1 MRARIICVLS
11 DMLSTNTN
19 AASRPHQIDLRDFEL
34 PFFRAGSS
42 QAGDDNNI
50 DGADLSPDDMLERM
64 QDAIPRGAIEL
75 GQIQFEIRNYT
86 RQLLSDHYYLIRSR
100 EPNYDWAI
108 FRIRW
113 DDNHETWQWCGDA
126 RIAGVPDRQQ
136 AARLMLFNLF
146 ESWQIN
152 LKDPDDG
159 PYARFL
165 REV

>member
-1 MRARIICVLS
+1 VKAIPM
-11 DMLSTNTN
+11 TNAH
-19 AASRPHQIDLRDFEL
+19 AASRPHHIDLRNFEL
-34 PFFRAGSS
+34 PFFRATSS
-42 QAGDDNNI
+42 HSSDD
-50 DGADLSPDDMLERM
+50 ADPSPDELLERM

-86 RQLLSDHYYLIRSR
+86 RQLMHDHYYLIRCR
-100 EPNYDWAI
+100 EPGYQWAI
-108 FRIRW
+108 FRISW
-113 DDNHETWQWCGDA
+113 DDNHETWRWSGDA

-136 AARLMLFNLF
+136 AARLMLFHLF

>member
-1 MRARIICVLS
+1 MSAPIVCVVS
-11 DMLSTNTN
+11 AMSNTNTN
-19 AASRPHQIDLRDFEL
+19 AASRPHHIDLRDFEL
-34 PFFRAGSS
+34 PFFRASSS
-42 QAGDDNNI
+42 QAGYGNST

-64 QDAIPRGAIEL
+64 QDAIPRGVIEL

-100 EPNYDWAI
+100 EPGYEWAI

-113 DDNHETWQWCGDA
+113 DDNHETWRWSGDA
-126 RIAGVPDRQQ
+126 RISGVADQTQ
-136 AARLMLFNLF
+136 AARLMLFHLF